1 MLTWIIL
8 QAGKFY
14 RGGWCG
20 RVCLPGHRHCE
31 SMMMVVVMM
40 VAMMMV
46 EVMMTMIVMRTM
58 RGKLTLCAQESPS
71 TSFIVLDPKDLK
83 ELGRWGNHD
92 DFEY

>member
-1 MLTWIIL
+1 MLVMTKVMAML
-8 QAGKFY
+8 
-14 RGGWCG
+14 
-20 RVCLPGHRHCE
+20 VMT
-31 SMMMVVVMM
+31 MMRVVVGLMI
-40 VAMMMV
+40 
-46 EVMMTMIVMRTM
+46 IVMRTM

>member
-31 SMMMVVVMM
+31 SMMVVMM

-46 EVMMTMIVMRTM
+46 EVMMMMIFMRM
-58 RGKLTLCAQESPS
+58 MIAKLMLNC
-71 TSFIVLDPKDLK
+71 
-83 ELGRWGNHD
+83 
-92 DFEY
+92 

>member
-20 RVCLPGHRHCE
+20 RVCLLGHRHCE

-46 EVMMTMIVMRTM
+46 EVMMMMIFMRM
-58 RGKLTLCAQESPS
+58 MIAKLMLNC
-71 TSFIVLDPKDLK
+71 
-83 ELGRWGNHD
+83 
-92 DFEY
+92 

>member
-20 RVCLPGHRHCE
+20 CICLPGHRRCE
-31 SMMMVVVMM
+31 SMMM

-46 EVMMTMIVMRTM
+46 EVMMMMIFMRM
-58 RGKLTLCAQESPS
+58 MIAKLMLNC
-71 TSFIVLDPKDLK
+71 
-83 ELGRWGNHD
+83 
-92 DFEY
+92 

>member
-1 MLTWIIL
+1 MLVMT
-8 QAGKFY
+8 
-14 RGGWCG
+14 
-20 RVCLPGHRHCE
+20 
-31 SMMMVVVMM
+31 MMRVVVVLMI
-40 VAMMMV
+40 
-46 EVMMTMIVMRTM
+46 IVMRTM

>member
-8 QAGKFY
+8 QAGKFC

-20 RVCLPGHRHCE
+20 CVCLPGHGHCE

-46 EVMMTMIVMRTM
+46 EVMMMMIFMRM
-58 RGKLTLCAQESPS
+58 MIAKLMLNC
-71 TSFIVLDPKDLK
+71 
-83 ELGRWGNHD
+83 
-92 DFEY
+92 

>member
-14 RGGWCG
+14 RGGRCG
-20 RVCLPGHRHCE
+20 RVCLPWHRHCE

-46 EVMMTMIVMRTM
+46 EVMMMMIFMKM
-58 RGKLTLCAQESPS
+58 MIAKLMLNC
-71 TSFIVLDPKDLK
+71 
-83 ELGRWGNHD
+83 
-92 DFEY
+92 